1 MNMDFNELTINIP
14 DYKIVCFLVL
24 YLSLKAFGATV
35 LNMSSGFQEKC
46 RKLYIGGLVENIL
59 KDDLVR
65 ELSKCGELV
74 DVWVARNPPGFAF
87 AEYVRSSDAEKAVRS
102 LNGVNVCGSRIRV
115 EFAHGGRTKSAIG
128 SAFHGGRSGGRASFR
143 RRNSPRHSN
152 RDSSYNGHRY
162 PDYDQFSSFHSSEV
176 ANAASGYPYGASSY
190 QSMLPFLPS
199 ADFIRS
205 LQSHSR
211 RRSSPGRIPLPVNQ
225 RGHSPISRR
234 RSRSPLGVPVGR
246 PRGRSPPESYDGRS
260 MSRHLDMRGRGG
272 YSDFSRSRIP
282 RGPRATYSPPF
293 VREMNG
299 RRDESRGRRG
309 RDDRR
314 RR

>member
-1 MNMDFNELTINIP
+1 
-14 DYKIVCFLVL
+14 
-24 YLSLKAFGATV
+24 
-35 LNMSSGFQEKC
+35 MSSGFQGKC
-46 RKLYIGGLVENIL
+46 RKLYIGGLVENVL

-65 ELSKCGELV
+65 ELSKCGEVV

-87 AEYVRSSDAEKAVRS
+87 AEYVKSSDAEKAVRS
-102 LNGVNVCGSRIRV
+102 LNGINVCGSRIRV

-128 SAFHGGRSGGRASFR
+128 SAFHGGRSSGRGSFR
-143 RRNSPRHSN
+143 RRSSPRHSN
-152 RDSSYNGHRY
+152 RDSSYNGHRHA
-162 PDYDQFSSFHSSEV
+162 DYDQFSSFHSSEIASAV
-176 ANAASGYPYGASSY
+176 TASGYPYGVSGY
-190 QSMLPFLPS
+190 QSVLPFLPS
-199 ADFIRS
+199 TEFIRS
-205 LQSHSR
+205 LQSQSR
-211 RRSSPGRIPLPVNQ
+211 RRSSPGRIQFPVNQ

-246 PRGRSPPESYDGRS
+246 PRGRSPLEYNGRS

-282 RGPRATYSPPF
+282 RGPRTTYSPPF
-293 VREMNG
+293 VREING
-299 RRDESRGRRG
+299 RHDESRGRRG

>member
-1 MNMDFNELTINIP
+1 M
-14 DYKIVCFLVL
+14 
-24 YLSLKAFGATV
+24 
-35 LNMSSGFQEKC
+35 SGFQEKC
-46 RKLYIGGLVENIL
+46 RKLYIGGLVENVL

-87 AEYVRSSDAEKAVRS
+87 AEYVKSSDAEKAVRS
-102 LNGVNVCGSRIRV
+102 LDGVNVCGSRIRV
-115 EFAHGGRTKSAIG
+115 EFAHGGRTKSAMG
-128 SAFHGGRSGGRASFR
+128 SAFRGARSGGRGSLR
-143 RRNSPRHSN
+143 RRNSPRRSN
-152 RDSSYNGHRY
+152 RNSSYDGHRY
-162 PDYDQFSSFHSSEV
+162 PDYDQFSSLHSSEL
-176 ANAASGYPYGASSY
+176 ASAAAGSGFPYGISGY

-199 ADFIRS
+199 EEFIRS
-205 LQSHSR
+205 LQSQSR
-211 RRSSPGRIPLPVNQ
+211 RRSSPGRIPFPVNQ

-234 RSRSPLGVPVGR
+234 RSRSPLGIPVGR

-260 MSRHLDMRGRGG
+260 MSRHLDTRGRGG
-272 YSDFSRSRIP
+272 YSDYSRPRIP
-282 RGPRATYSPPF
+282 REPRGNYSPPF